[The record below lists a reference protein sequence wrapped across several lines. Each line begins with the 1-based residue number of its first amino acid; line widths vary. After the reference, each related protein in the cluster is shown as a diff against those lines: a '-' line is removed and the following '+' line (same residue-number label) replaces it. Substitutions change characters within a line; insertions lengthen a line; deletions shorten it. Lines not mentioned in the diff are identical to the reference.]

1 MWPVNQDKVRST
13 SLGDSGAKR
22 VDKGTARSTWFSIAQ
37 AHADYAA
44 RVGFVV
50 SIVFLVATAFYALH
64 LSGATQ
70 AIFDEVAVMSD
81 RAAYDA
87 GFRLDDLTTSG
98 SKNTPR
104 ESLLKALALPYA
116 NSSLSYDAAEAQDR
130 LVKLGW
136 IASAEVRRILP
147 SRLEVLVNE
156 REPFARWANSENIVQ
171 AIDREGRILG
181 PADGRF
187 ENLLLFAGEG
197 APAEAADL
205 TDALSGHET
214 IKRRIERLELVAERF
229 WQVKLDNGL
238 ILKLPRKVN
247 ELVLGKVETLLA
259 SSKIADMALDTIDL
273 RLTNRTIL
281 QLREPTLANRD
292 RAVAIITSG
301 PPQSASPPRR
311 GRAL

>member
-87 GFRLDDLTTSG
+87 GFSLDDLTTSG

-181 PADGRF
+181 ASGRPVRK
-187 ENLLLFAGEG
+187 FAPLRRRRRSGRSCG
-197 APAEAADL
+197 PYRCPLRSRDHQAA
-205 TDALSGHET
+205 
-214 IKRRIERLELVAERF
+214 
-229 WQVKLDNGL
+229 N
-238 ILKLPRKVN
+238 
-247 ELVLGKVETLLA
+247 
-259 SSKIADMALDTIDL
+259 
-273 RLTNRTIL
+273 
-281 QLREPTLANRD
+281 
-292 RAVAIITSG
+292 
-301 PPQSASPPRR
+301 
-311 GRAL
+311 

>member
-1 MWPVNQDKVRST
+1 MQPVNQEEVRST
-13 SLGDSGAKR
+13 GLGDCGAQP
-22 VDKGTARSTWFSIAQ
+22 VEKGAAQSSWFSIAQ

-292 RAVAIITSG
+292 RAVAVITSG